1 MTLAL
6 YGKSRKRQG
15 SLLLAALLAIIAASV
30 GGLAIIGS
38 AFAHH
43 LVIDTQLPTCQNNQS
58 WYLKVTEGGWS
69 GYREAVLTITDNTT
83 PVALEFSPFIDDGQG
98 TYIINASGTG
108 SVHTAGK
115 VDQYLGDF
123 TTVTDNST
131 TDINSSTT
139 SLVHSGGTAWNAG
152 FVSGKVLKW
161 GNELMM
167 ITARSGDG
175 KTLTVTR
182 GYGNSSASSH
192 SVDAQGI
199 WVRGALDTGSS
210 METVTW
216 DLDAN
221 PTDCSAKIHV
231 KKVVTGGGS
240 ASQNFTANID
250 NGSSDGSGEINGVT
264 FSQNGPYTHTWN
276 EGADTNDDFTVKE
289 VSLPANYTVTGKYV
303 AAGNATC
310 PDADSTAWVTSS
322 PGTAKDGALDDMA
335 NGDEATVCFRNKYTP
350 PGELT
355 VTKTAT
361 NGVTSTTDPTAV
373 KWDITF
379 YNGTD
384 DTKTI
389 GITDANVA
397 VVSVS
402 FADNNILANPSCS
415 GISAGGALSPEKTC
429 YLPSNTGV
437 TITVKPS
444 TEAVRTCSNQ
454 TFGNQVSWRQHGWVW
469 SWVEWQFVP
478 GPWSSSTTT
487 PASPV
492 NITLQGNSA
501 LCAGDLSIAKGAASK
516 NGAAVE
522 WTVTLTNSGGTNLTA
537 YVYDPG
543 TTLVSYTGCTAAP
556 TEPQTDVYSCV
567 VPPSGATLKL
577 SKPLAHTDVCKAYD
591 LGNTAHLLKAA
602 PTHAAPYSEAEIGQT
617 AQGGTYHEDAGQ
629 SASCVTISKGNATK
643 VGATLQWVITLNNSS
658 SVAQTVPVY
667 DANTSHVSD
676 TCTGGTSESPA
687 DTYSC
692 TVPANGQATITV
704 STTYSGSGGICD
716 GYKTSNTAWIN
727 GQQNSSD
734 TGEYSETAQP
744 NESCLTVTKEKSQT
758 SEPPTWTINITST
771 ADSAVA
777 VFVKDDGATYQ
788 GATGGSCSA
797 TAGVT
802 DMTAGIV
809 CSVNAN
815 DTLKITVTKPMPKAT
830 CEGTD
835 VSNDAQVWFGR
846 EGVGEPDWSVKGG
859 TFEDLGKNTELCN
872 RDIRVVKFFQ
882 NYDGTPI
889 SGYVPTSA
897 DYPTFT
903 LTPNPWTN
911 SGTYTIVDDAN
922 CDLDTSVAGQI
933 AWTCSIPASQP
944 NPGVSETPAANWV
957 ESWNGQCQESLV
969 RDLSEL
975 VGGALSLVS
984 NQQVEVDTVGWFCN
998 YPVGKIT
1005 IVKTDLTTAANTV
1018 RPADWDFTATGP
1030 NSYSNSGSI
1039 ALGGGSVSF
1048 VNVPLGNGYN
1058 ATEDNG
1064 SYDTCRTT
1072 GESGIH
1078 QYFTTN
1084 VEDGPLNITQP
1095 GQEITF
1101 AFRNEDCGAVLGT
1114 GSLHVWKV
1122 RDILGDGVMNGADTN
1137 IVWTVTIQGPEF
1149 PGGQVFNV
1157 PVAGLHLNGLT
1168 EGVYTITEGSQFS
1181 YVQVGV
1187 RNESTGNALVNSNA
1201 TSVTLAD
1208 GDDWD
1213 VTFYNQPLGQIPV
1226 HKNAFTS
1233 HNGGPN
1239 VAAPN
1244 DDDGWTIT
1252 LTSAACGINQQ
1263 AVTDANGDALFTNLP
1278 LCTDYVVKEGASN
1291 ASSPGFVPL
1300 TGDRFE
1306 NITPNGVTLTFNNI
1320 LRTRDV
1326 PTCTVGCVPT
1336 TTPTPVTPTPTPV
1349 TPTATPTTPAVST
1362 PTATPTTPTSDVRG
1376 EKTPGP
1382 GQPTPI
1388 APSTGG
1394 GMLGGTAGGFNLLLV
1409 LAGLLAVTSGVSF
1422 LALGRKSRR

>member
-43 LVIDTQLPTCQNNQS
+43 
-58 WYLKVTEGGWS
+58 
-69 GYREAVLTITDNTT
+69 ATITG
-83 PVALEFSPFIDDGQG
+83 VATCAENG
-98 TYIINASGTG
+98 TYTVVWTVNNSQTDKVMWVDSQSTDVPTSSTTAISPNPVPKTGTRNSFATTTGIPGNSTSITLTASFHWTANADGTG
-108 SVHTAGK
+108 SR
-115 VDQYLGDF
+115 Y
-123 TTVTDNST
+123 
-131 TDINSSTT
+131 
-139 SLVHSGGTAWNAG
+139 
-152 FVSGKVLKW
+152 
-161 GNELMM
+161 
-167 ITARSGDG
+167 
-175 KTLTVTR
+175 
-182 GYGNSSASSH
+182 
-192 SVDAQGI
+192 
-199 WVRGALDTGSS
+199 
-210 METVTW
+210 
-216 DLDAN
+216 
-221 PTDCSAKIHV
+221 P
-231 KKVVTGGGS
+231 
-240 ASQNFTANID
+240 
-250 NGSSDGSGEINGVT
+250 
-264 FSQNGPYTHTWN
+264 
-276 EGADTNDDFTVKE
+276 DTNSLQYVTKTDLNGDCKPASPKLRVVKE
-289 VSLPANYTVTGKYV
+289 VPGNDVQTFSFTVMGSESQILTAGDAAFDLADDGPLGNPKYHDVTLPTVTG
-303 AAGNATC
+303 AS
-310 PDADSTAWVTSS
+310 DSYTITE
-322 PGTAKDGALDDMA
+322 GALPVGWQFD
-335 NGDEATVCFRNKYTP
+335 
-350 PGELT
+350 
-355 VTKTAT
+355 
-361 NGVTSTTDPTAV
+361 
-373 KWDITF
+373 
-379 YNGTD
+379 
-384 DTKTI
+384 
-389 GITDANVA
+389 
-397 VVSVS
+397 SVS
-402 FADNNILANPSCS
+402 CD
-415 GISAGGALSPEKTC
+415 GG
-429 YLPSNTGV
+429 
-437 TITVKPS
+437 
-444 TEAVRTCSNQ
+444 
-454 TFGNQVSWRQHGWVW
+454 
-469 SWVEWQFVP
+469 
-478 GPWSSSTTT
+478 
-487 PASPV
+487 SPV
-492 NITLQGNSA
+492 TGT
-501 LCAGDLSIAKGAASK
+501 K
-516 NGAAVE
+516 AV
-522 WTVTLTNSGGTNLTA
+522 TVTLTNSSNVTCTFKNSEVPTRALKVCKVIDANGNGQIDSGTFGFTASGGLSTTFNISANEIVGDCKSFTVADGATVTITESSLPSGWNNATGYPKIDADSGMDPADGSSSITVTVTDDSCDGGKDTSNTYGSDCEVTFANKYAPPPPSSVSVDKTHDPAGPFGPGATFKWKLAVTVSGSATTGVTSITDTIPAPFVAEGVAGYTITGPITCNDGDANPATVSCSLATATAPGTYSVEIDITVPAQLTQGQCTTYDNTVTINGTNVPTTSGAQSDKDSVTISCTTTDPAITKVADGSDTDEFIWLITVDNTGSNVDQA
-537 YVYDPG
+537 VYIEDAGARFYSFIGGGSCQDPDFSDG
-543 TTLVSYTGCTAAP
+543 DGL
-556 TEPQTDVYSCV
+556 ECV
-567 VPPSGATLKL
+567 VMANAKL
-577 SKPLAHTDVCKAYD
+577 TFRVSKPIPAATCDVQSVY
-591 LGNTAHLLKAA
+591 NTAHVWLSAPGNLKAKDL
-602 PTHAAPYSEAEIGQT
+602 GQF
-617 AQGGTYHEDAGQ
+617 GGEG
-629 SASCVTISKGNATK
+629 TK
-643 VGATLQWVITLNNSS
+643 
-658 SVAQTVPVY
+658 QTV
-667 DANTSHVSD
+667 D
-676 TCTGGTSESPA
+676 
-687 DTYSC
+687 
-692 TVPANGQATITV
+692 
-704 STTYSGSGGICD
+704 
-716 GYKTSNTAWIN
+716 SN
-727 GQQNSSD
+727 
-734 TGEYSETAQP
+734 P

-815 DTLKITVTKPMPKAT
+815 SMLKITVTKPMPKAT

-846 EGVGEPDWSVKGG
+846 AADTEKPDWSVDGK
-859 TFEDLGKNTELCN
+859 TFEDLGKDTKLCN

-897 DYPTFT
+897 DYPAFT
-903 LTPNPWTN
+903 MTPNPWTN

-933 AWTCSIPASQP
+933 AWTCSIPYSQP
-944 NPGVSETPAANWV
+944 NPTVSETPAANWV
-957 ESWNGQCQESLV
+957 QSYNGKCQPKLV
-969 RDLSEL
+969 RDLSEF
-975 VGGALSLVS
+975 VGNALNVVS
-984 NQQVEVDTVGWFCN
+984 EEYVQTIGWFCN

-1005 IVKTDLTTAANTV
+1005 IVKTDMTTEDNTA

-1201 TSVTLAD
+1201 TSVNLPD
-1208 GDDWD
+1208 GADWD

-1278 LCTDYVVKEGASN
+1278 LCTDYIVKEGASN

-1326 PTCTVGCVPT
+1326 PTC
-1336 TTPTPVTPTPTPV
+1336 
-1349 TPTATPTTPAVST
+1349 
-1362 PTATPTTPTSDVRG
+1362 
-1376 EKTPGP
+1376 
-1382 GQPTPI
+1382 
-1388 APSTGG
+1388 
-1394 GMLGGTAGGFNLLLV
+1394 
-1409 LAGLLAVTSGVSF
+1409 
-1422 LALGRKSRR
+1422 